1 MIGRPPPIPPKAGLL
16 RNPFNCLRKNCGAR
30 SSRRAVEKPI
40 VGRVIKKT
48 VVKGNRNCDANVME
62 SYL

>member
-1 MIGRPPPIPPKAGLL
+1 VEQEAQ
-16 RNPFNCLRKNCGAR
+16 
-30 SSRRAVEKPI
+30 RRAVEKPI

-62 SYL
+62 SYLRKSPPWGTLICHRFLFMDQIKN